1 MMFANNVVYF
11 TMWAIYFY
19 NFSSLKGWNL
29 ADFATLE
36 GICCF
41 GFGLAFFFCGGSWNI
56 ARLII
61 SGELDSYLGRPRSP
75 LLPILMSEC
84 RPSTVGDIAS
94 AFLLWMVF
102 GKHDLAD
109 LPLLLLLSVSASA
122 LFLAAMIMLQSLA
135 FLIAGINTSAD
146 NLFDVFITLALYPQN
161 VYGSAVRL
169 LLFTVIPVA
178 YIGLLPVE
186 IMRHFSW
193 PMLAGV
199 ITAAAFYLWLAVFI
213 FNCGLRFYT
222 SGNILQR

>member
-1 MMFANNVVYF
+1 M
-11 TMWAIYFY
+11 
-19 NFSSLKGWNL
+19 
-29 ADFATLE
+29 
-36 GICCF
+36 
-41 GFGLAFFFCGGSWNI
+41 
-56 ARLII
+56 
-61 SGELDSYLGRPRSP
+61 
-75 LLPILMSEC
+75 
-84 RPSTVGDIAS
+84 
-94 AFLLWMVF
+94 
-102 GKHDLAD
+102 
-109 LPLLLLLSVSASA
+109 SVSASA

-193 PMLAGV
+193 SMLGGV
-199 ITAAAFYLWLAVFI
+199 IAAAAFYLWLAILI
-213 FNCGLRFYT
+213 FNRGLRFYT

>member
-19 NFSSLKGWNL
+19 NFASLKGWNL

-84 RPSTVGDIAS
+84 RPSTVGDVAS
-94 AFLLWMVF
+94 AFVLWMVF

-135 FLIAGINTSAD
+135 FLIAG
-146 NLFDVFITLALYPQN
+146 
-161 VYGSAVRL
+161 
-169 LLFTVIPVA
+169 VIA
-178 YIGLLPVE
+178 
-186 IMRHFSW
+186 
-193 PMLAGV
+193 
-199 ITAAAFYLWLAVFI
+199 AAAFYLWLAIFI
-213 FNCGLRFYT
+213 FNRGLRF
-222 SGNILQR
+222 